1 MDLGLGQYL
10 ERLAAVTIDNRERLD
25 QSMYQRRDQTTDL
38 HGVEYTRQAGPGA
51 PAVFF
56 VSISRDMIYLSRF
69 EFKLL
74 IAPYTQLSPSSDP
87 VIVPVSQSGFRVA
100 VDGVDVSAYLA
111 AQHNGWIGGEGVYPS
126 LDVDK
131 NYDLLEASSDM
142 RAEGNVDLAEKI
154 VSPGYKR
161 IQVSGTSLFT
171 CTLQLTCK
179 FSHVN
184 T

>member
-1 MDLGLGQYL
+1 MELSLGQYL
-10 ERLAAVTIDNRERLD
+10 DRIASRVVDNREKLD
-25 QSMYQRRDQTTDL
+25 QSMLQRRDQMTDL

-51 PAVFF
+51 PAVFY

-74 IAPYTQLSPSSDP
+74 IAPYTQLSPSGPP
-87 VIVPVSQSGFRVA
+87 VVVPIDQSGFRVS

-142 RAEGNVDLAEKI
+142 RAAGQTELAEII
-154 VSPGYKR
+154 VSPGYKQ

-171 CTLQLTCK
+171 CTMQLTCK
-179 FSHVN
+179 FSHAN
-184 T
+184 R